1 MSELRHFL
9 RYQIPGLMF
18 FVHLNAFLYGC
29 DIIGIKQLTKL
40 IIPEFFLAVLLGWII
55 YQIYDTL
62 NPEANCL
69 NSTITKVMEWNGK
82 KTISKIKAKNAI
94 QIGLLTQI
102 VSANDKKKEILME
115 ELRNVLSKRFDHLA
129 SRIINTIINIF
140 ASIGY
145 FYFLI
150 SKKSIFFL
158 ITTTFSLIIAF
169 YLFNKIPSNKK
180 EIQSYEEMLIKLK
193 EDEIKEVITKL

>member
-1 MSELRHFL
+1 MSDLRHFL

-40 IIPEFFLAVLLGWII
+40 IVPEFFLAVLVGWII

-62 NPEANCL
+62 NLEANCL
-69 NSTITKVMEWNGK
+69 NSTITKVMEWNTN
-82 KTISKIKAKNAI
+82 KTISDTKAKNAI
-94 QIGLLTQI
+94 QIGLLTKT
-102 VSANDKKKEILME
+102 VTEDGNKKEILME

-129 SRIINTIINIF
+129 SRRINTVINIF
-140 ASIGY
+140 AFLGY

-150 SKKSIFFL
+150 SKNSIYFL
-158 ITTTFSLIIAF
+158 ITTTVSSLIAL
-169 YLFNKIPSNKK
+169 YLFNKIRLNKK
-180 EIQSYEEMLIKLK
+180 EIQSYESMLIHLK
-193 EDEIKEVITKL
+193 KDEIMEATKL